1 MVRYADIISA
11 VNSILKQAY
20 PGIKRYGNDTV
31 DKATPPYF
39 FVEVV
44 PFGTDYLSR
53 NLMHRRCSVKI
64 TYNQRIPD
72 QVDNLTKIEEIRQA
86 IGMVFT
92 PDGEPVRRLLVQDY
106 THDYVGTNDNI
117 LQISFV
123 LDWHESTEVHE
134 GDLIEHVDTV
144 YTQED

>member
-1 MVRYADIISA
+1 MVRYANIISA
-11 VNSILKQAY
+11 VNGILEKTY

-31 DKATPPYF
+31 DQATPPYF

-72 QVDNLTKIEEIRQA
+72 QVDNLTKVEEIRQA
-86 IGMVFT
+86 VGMVFV
-92 PDGEPVRRLLVQDY
+92 PDCEPVRRLLVQDY
-106 THDYVGTNDNI
+106 THEYIGNNDNI
-117 LQISFV
+117 LQISFT

-134 GDLIEHVDTV
+134 GDLIETIDTV
-144 YTQED
+144 IQEE